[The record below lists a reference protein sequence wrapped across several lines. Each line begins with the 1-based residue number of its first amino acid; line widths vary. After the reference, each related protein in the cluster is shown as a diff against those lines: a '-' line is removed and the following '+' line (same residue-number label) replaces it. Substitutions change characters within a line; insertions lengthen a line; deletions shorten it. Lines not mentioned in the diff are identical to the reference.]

1 MSSQLRVDSILP
13 SAGTALGIGTASGSI
28 TFNSSNISGD
38 VIFNDDVTVNGLLT
52 YEDVTN
58 IDSVGIV
65 TARSGLQV
73 TGGRLLVGN
82 TSSIASLADS
92 KIEAVSGAGAEIHL
106 ARNDSSV
113 TDGNAIGILR
123 FYGND
128 GGTYQECARIN
139 CQADGTHAN
148 GDKPSRLTF
157 YTTPSGAQTSA
168 ERLRITSAGRIGI
181 NQASPE
187 AMLQVDYDEGNSEVG
202 LRLRAYNASGSKTW
216 QLSEVNGNAGVFTI
230 KNATN
235 SQDILNIDGV
245 NQRVGVNDSTPD
257 ATLSVGGS
265 SAFIDIGPAGGNRA
279 KIGYSSNDLYFGTSS
294 SSGAFIFKTNVTS
307 TDNPASSGTDR
318 IRIDSNGRQYHY
330 TDGSLRM
337 HLNATGLGVNTSTIT
352 GGRLIHAHN
361 TGTGSAY
368 FHSTNSNT
376 GEGANSGSLFGVSGT
391 TCYASWNYINGPVVF
406 ATNASEK
413 MRIHATGEVT
423 KSSQPLAIIGTT
435 QNNWSPSAGDT
446 LPFNYSN
453 TNRGNHYNTSNYTFT
468 CPVAGDYMV
477 ILRLSRKGWCGDVEL
492 AKNNTQYA
500 RLELR
505 ETGRNASSAA
515 DWQAWCY
522 DFIVPCAA
530 NDTLN
535 FKAPSVNT
543 GTGGG
548 NYLLDGYNHIY
559 YDSVTYYLM
568 G

>member
-58 IDSVGIV
+58 IDSVGVV

-139 CQADGTHAN
+139 CQADGTHAD

-157 YTTPSGAQTSA
+157 FTTPSGAQTST
-168 ERLRITSAGRIGI
+168 EKLRITSDGKIGI
-181 NQASPE
+181 NQTSPE
-187 AMLQVDYDEGNSEVG
+187 AMLQIDYDEGSSEVG

-216 QLSEVNGNAGVFTI
+216 QLSEINGNAGVFTI

-235 SQDILNIDGV
+235 SQNILNIDGV

-265 SAFIDIGPAGGNRA
+265 TAFIDIGEAGGNRG

-361 TGTGSAY
+361 TGAGSAY

-376 GEGANSGSLFGVSGT
+376 GEGANSGALFGVSGS
-391 TCYASWNYINGPVVF
+391 TCYAPWNYINGPVVF

-435 QNNWSPSAGDT
+435 QNNWTPSTGDT
-446 LPFNYSN
+446 LPFNYNN

-477 ILRLSRKGWCGDVEL
+477 ILRLSRKGWCGDLEL
-492 AKNNTQYA
+492 AKNNSQYA

-505 ETGRNASSAA
+505 ETGRNSSSVA

-530 NDTLN
+530 NDTLKW
-535 FKAPSVNT
+535 KAASTNT
-543 GTGGG
+543 GTGSG

-559 YDSVTYYLM
+559 YDSVTYYLI

>member
-1 MSSQLRVDSILP
+1 MSVSIDGAGSLIGVDQGLNIVGLTTLTGGIILDDSISHIGDADTKIRFPAADTFTVETAGNEAIRVDSSGRII
-13 SAGTALGIGTASGSI
+13 IGK
-28 TFNSSNISGD
+28 
-38 VIFNDDVTVNGLLT
+38 
-52 YEDVTN
+52 
-58 IDSVGIV
+58 
-65 TARSGLQV
+65 
-73 TGGRLLVGN
+73 

-139 CQADGTHAN
+139 CQADGTHAD

-157 YTTPSGAQTSA
+157 YTTPSGAQTST
-168 ERLRITSAGRIGI
+168 EKLRITS
-181 NQASPE
+181 
-187 AMLQVDYDEGNSEVG
+187 
-202 LRLRAYNASGSKTW
+202 
-216 QLSEVNGNAGVFTI
+216 
-230 KNATN
+230 
-235 SQDILNIDGV
+235 DGK
-245 NQRVGVNDSTPD
+245 VGVNDTTPD

-265 SAFIDIGPAGGNRA
+265 TAFIDIGAAGGNRG
-279 KIGYSSNDLYFGTSS
+279 KIGYSSNNLYFGTSS
-294 SSGAFIFKTNVTS
+294 SSGEFIFKNNVTS
-307 TDNPASSGTDR
+307 ADNPASSGTER
-318 IRIDSNGRQYHY
+318 VRIDSNGRQYHY

-337 HLNATGLGVNTSTIT
+337 HLNATGLGVNTTTIT

-368 FHSTNSNT
+368 FQSTNSNT
-376 GEGANSGSLFGVSGT
+376 GEGSSSGALYGVSGT
-391 TCYASWNYINGPVVF
+391 TCYAPWNYINGPIVF
-406 ATNASEK
+406 ATNSSEK
-413 MRIHATGEVT
+413 MRIHATGVIQCGTSATLKAEINNSVSGHQFISQCSDNNNGFEVYQQHGSNTTRNTFAVYANTGSSNAKNLQFAVRGDGAVT
-423 KSSQPLAIIGTT
+423 KPGQPLAIMGTT
-435 QNNWSPSAGDT
+435 QNNWSPSAGDV

-477 ILRLSRKGWCGDVEL
+477 ILRLSRKGWCGDLEL
-492 AKNNTQYA
+492 AKNNSQYV

-505 ETGRNASSAA
+505 ETGRNASNAA

-530 NDTLN
+530 NDTLKW
-535 FKAPSVNT
+535 KAPSVYT
-543 GTGGG
+543 GTGSG

-559 YDSVTYYLM
+559 YDAVTYYLM

>member
-1 MSSQLRVDSILP
+1 MAAFDFPSSP
-13 SAGTALGIGTASGSI
+13 SVNQTYTANGVTWKWNGTMWM
-28 TFNSSNISGD
+28 
-38 VIFNDDVTVNGLLT
+38 
-52 YEDVTN
+52 
-58 IDSVGIV
+58 
-65 TARSGLQV
+65 R
-73 TGGRLLVGN
+73 
-82 TSSIASLADS
+82 
-92 KIEAVSGAGAEIHL
+92 VSGAGYLEKIEEG
-106 ARNDSSV
+106 NSKIEVDDSGSGNV
-113 TDGNAIGILR
+113 TVTTDG
-123 FYGND
+123 
-128 GGTYQECARIN
+128 T
-139 CQADGTHAN
+139 
-148 GDKPSRLTF
+148 
-157 YTTPSGAQTSA
+157 
-168 ERLRITSAGRIGI
+168 ERLRITSTGLVGIGTASPEEELSIQLDSSSDGPTLRLRNANGGNGTYTGRISTGDVYGTFFAGINFLKHDSNDGEIRLRTKVDGTNTDVVTIVDGKVGI

-187 AMLQVDYDEGNSEVG
+187 AMLQVDYDYANSEVG
-202 LRLRAYNASGSKTW
+202 LRLRAASGSGTKTW
-216 QLSEVNGNAGVFTI
+216 QLSEINGNAGVFTI
-230 KNATN
+230 RNATN
-235 SQDILNIDGV
+235 AQNILNIDGV

-265 SAFIDIGPAGGNRA
+265 TAFIDIGEAGGNRG

-352 GGRLIHAHN
+352 GGRIIHAHN

-368 FHSTNSNT
+368 FQSTNSNT
-376 GEGANSGSLFGVSGT
+376 GEGSSSGALYGVSGT
-391 TCYASWNYINGPVVF
+391 TCYAPWNYINGPVVF
-406 ATNASEK
+406 ATNSSEK

-435 QNNWSPSAGDT
+435 QNNWSPSVGDV

-468 CPVAGDYMV
+468 CPVTGDYMV
-477 ILRLSRKGWCGDVEL
+477 ILRLSRKGWTGDVEL
-492 AKNNTQYA
+492 AKNNSQYVK
-500 RLELR
+500 LELR
-505 ETGRNASSAA
+505 ETGRNNSSAA

-530 NDTLN
+530 NDTLKW
-535 FKAPSVNT
+535 KAPSVNT

>member
-265 SAFIDIGPAGGNRA
+265 TAFIDIGPAGGNRA

-376 GEGANSGSLFGVSGT
+376 GEGANSGSLFGVSGS
-391 TCYASWNYINGPVVF
+391 TCYAPWNYINGPIVF

-548 NYLLDGYNHIY
+548 NYLLDGYDHIY

>member
-1 MSSQLRVDSILP
+1 MASEIRVNQIQSRTGVSTISFTETGP
-13 SAGTALGIGTASGSI
+13 I
-28 TFNSSNISGD
+28 ISGVTTITGD
-38 VIFNDDVTVNGLLT
+38 LDVTGLVS
-52 YEDVTN
+52 YDDVTN
-58 IDSVGIV
+58 IDSVGVV
-65 TARSGLQV
+65 TARDGLQV

-92 KIEAVSGAGAEIHL
+92 KIEAISGSGAEIHL

-139 CQADGTHAN
+139 CQADGTHAD

-157 YTTPSGAQTSA
+157 YTTPSGAQTST
-168 ERLRITSAGRIGI
+168 ERLRITSSGDMGLGTATPTARLDVRRDDADGKIAEFHQSSGYGI
-181 NQASPE
+181 QIRSSQSIATIRAEYNQA
-187 AMLQVDYDEGNSEVG
+187 L
-202 LRLRAYNASGSKTW
+202 
-216 QLSEVNGNAGVFTI
+216 VFETGTT
-230 KNATN
+230 ATE
-235 SQDILNIDGV
+235 
-245 NQRVGVNDSTPD
+245 RV
-257 ATLSVGGS
+257 
-265 SAFIDIGPAGGNRA
+265 
-279 KIGYSSNDLYFGTSS
+279 
-294 SSGAFIFKTNVTS
+294 
-307 TDNPASSGTDR
+307 
-318 IRIDSNGRQYHY
+318 RIDANGRQYHY

-376 GEGANSGSLFGVSGT
+376 GEGSNSGALFGVSGT
-391 TCYASWNYINGPVVF
+391 TCYAPWNYINGPVVF

-435 QNNWSPSAGDT
+435 SNNWAPSAGDT
-446 LPFNYSN
+446 LPFDYSN
-453 TNRGNHYNTSNYTFT
+453 TNRGNHYNTSNFTFT

-477 ILRLSRKGWCGDVEL
+477 ILRLSRKGFCGDLEL
-492 AKNNTQYA
+492 KKNNAQYA
-500 RLELR
+500 LLELR
-505 ETGRNASSAA
+505 ETGRNASNAA

-530 NDTLN
+530 NDTLKW
-535 FKAPSVNT
+535 KAPSVYT
-543 GTGGG
+543 GTGSG

>member
-1 MSSQLRVDSILP
+1 MSSQLRVDNILP

-38 VIFNDDVTVNGLLT
+38 VIFNDDVTVNGVLT

-139 CQADGTHAN
+139 CQADGTHAD

-157 YTTPSGAQTSA
+157 FTTPSGAQTSA

-181 NQASPE
+181 NQVAPE

-202 LRLRAYNASGSKTW
+202 IRLRAYNASGSKTW

-245 NQRVGVNDSTPD
+245 NQRVGVNDTTPD

-265 SAFIDIGPAGGNRA
+265 TAFIDVGAAGGNRG
-279 KIGYSSNDLYFGTSS
+279 KIGYSSNNLYFGTSS
-294 SSGAFIFKTNVTS
+294 SSGEFIFKNNVTS
-307 TDNPASSGTDR
+307 TDNPASSGTER
-318 IRIDSNGRQYHY
+318 VRIDSNGRQYHY

-337 HLNATGLGVNTSTIT
+337 HLNATGLGVNTQTIT

-368 FHSTNSNT
+368 FQSTNSST
-376 GEGANSGSLFGVSGT
+376 GEGSNSGALYGVSGT
-391 TCYASWNYINGPVVF
+391 TCYAPWNYINGPVVF

-435 QNNWSPSAGDT
+435 QNNYTPSTGDV
-446 LPFNYSN
+446 LPFNYNN

-477 ILRLSRKGWCGDVEL
+477 ILRLSRKGWCGDLEL
-492 AKNNTQYA
+492 AKNNSQYV

-505 ETGRNASSAA
+505 ETGRNSSSAA

-530 NDTLN
+530 NDTLKW
-535 FKAPSVNT
+535 KAASTNT

>member
-1 MSSQLRVDSILP
+1 MASEIRVNQIQSRTGVSTISFTETGP
-13 SAGTALGIGTASGSI
+13 I
-28 TFNSSNISGD
+28 ISGVTTITGD
-38 VIFNDDVTVNGLLT
+38 LDVTGLVS
-52 YEDVTN
+52 YDDVTN
-58 IDSVGIV
+58 IDSVGVV
-65 TARSGLQV
+65 TARDGLQV

-139 CQADGTHAN
+139 CQADGTHAD

-181 NQASPE
+181 NQMSPG
-187 AMLQVDYDEGNSEVG
+187 AMLQVDYDEGSSEVG
-202 LRLRAYNASGSKTW
+202 LRLRAYNASGTKTW
-216 QLSEVNGNAGVFTI
+216 QLSEINGNAGVFTI
-230 KNATN
+230 RNATN

-245 NQRVGVNDSTPD
+245 NQRVGVNDTTPD

-265 SAFIDIGPAGGNRA
+265 TAFIDVGAAGGNRG

-294 SSGAFIFKTNVTS
+294 SSGEFIFKNNVTS
-307 TDNPASSGTDR
+307 TDNPASSGTERLR
-318 IRIDSNGRQYHY
+318 ITSAGDVGIGENSPAERLVVQKANADGDVAVRIKNDTLS
-330 TDGSLRM
+330 DGSASTPTTASLY
-337 HLNATGLGVNTSTIT
+337 LNTSTGDFNTFYIQARRYDNDT
-352 GGRLIHAHN
+352 HFGYSNPRDGSHTPNMIISNEGR
-361 TGTGSAY
+361 
-368 FHSTNSNT
+368 
-376 GEGANSGSLFGVSGT
+376 VT
-391 TCYASWNYINGPVVF
+391 TPN
-406 ATNASEK
+406 
-413 MRIHATGEVT
+413 
-423 KSSQPLAIIGTT
+423 QPLAIMGTT
-435 QNNWSPSAGDT
+435 QNNYTPSTGDT
-446 LPFNYSN
+446 LPFNYSSI
-453 TNRGNHYNTSNYTFT
+453 NRGNHYDTSDYTFT

-477 ILRLSRKGWCGDVEL
+477 ILRLSRKGWTGDLEL
-492 AKNNTQYA
+492 AKNNSQYA

-505 ETGRNASSAA
+505 ETGRNSSSAA

-530 NDTLN
+530 NDTLKW
-535 FKAPSVNT
+535 KAASTTT
-543 GTGGG
+543 GTGSG